1 VLALGFLLYFIQL
14 APLARTAWHRRRF
27 VLVDHTDSW
36 TGGHYEARISRAE
49 VEPAVAERPE
59 QPRSGLPLT
68 TPAEFGFAVAACVV
82 GLAAFFP
89 QIVDAAE
96 VSNRYHHLDHAG
108 HFFFG
113 AMLGLL
119 LGSLPRI
126 SRRLGDRPAL
136 GLVAVLVAPATMMLL
151 MVPRIYEPL
160 EADPFQHAL
169 FHVAM
174 AGFGLATGLGAT
186 RLGLVTGRVML
197 ILAVGMP
204 LMFAA
209 ALK

>member
-1 VLALGFLLYFIQL
+1 
-14 APLARTAWHRRRF
+14 
-27 VLVDHTDSW
+27 
-36 TGGHYEARISRAE
+36 
-49 VEPAVAERPE
+49 
-59 QPRSGLPLT
+59 
-68 TPAEFGFAVAACVV
+68 AACVI

-89 QIVDAAE
+89 QVVNASE

-113 AMLGLL
+113 AILGLL
-119 LGSLPRI
+119 LGSLPWV
-126 SRRLGDRPAL
+126 SRRLGDRRSL
-136 GLVAVLVAPATMMLL
+136 GLATALLAPMAMMLV

-160 EADPFQHAL
+160 EANPFHHAL

-174 AGFGLATGLGAT
+174 AAFGFITGVSVT
-186 RLGLVTGRVML
+186 RLGLVTGRVMF

-209 ALK
+209 AFK